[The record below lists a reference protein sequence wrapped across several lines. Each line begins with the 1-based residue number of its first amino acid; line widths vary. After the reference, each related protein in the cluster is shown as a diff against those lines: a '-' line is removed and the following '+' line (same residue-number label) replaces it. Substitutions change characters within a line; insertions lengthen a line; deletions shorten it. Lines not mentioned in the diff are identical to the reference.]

1 MEIKICPV
9 CKTNHIRIQ
18 EKLSERSIKFDC
30 PVCGRIYELKILWD
44 LEKDMDDRN
53 DFNVL
58 R

>member
-1 MEIKICPV
+1 MCPI

-44 LEKDMDDRN
+44 LNEDMDDRN
-53 DFNVL
+53 DFNTL
-58 R
+58 K